1 MRLFLSAD
9 IEGIT
14 GLVSWSQCS
23 RPDGK
28 SYDYQFARR
37 MMTHDV
43 NAAIRGA
50 RMAGVDEVVMKDSHG
65 NSKNLLI
72 EDLEPGV
79 RLVSGHGAGTD
90 GMMQGIDATFDA
102 AILVGYHAMAGTL
115 GGVMEHTI
123 TGGIHRLWVNG
134 IESGEIGLSAG
145 VAGRYG
151 VPLVMI
157 SSDAAG
163 CVEAQALIPGIETA
177 VTKTGVGRYMADL
190 KHPSET
196 APLIEAAAKRA
207 IENAKGIKPHVWDEA
222 TTIRIE
228 FNRAEE
234 ADMGAKLL
242 SVPTRINGY
251 TVEGTYPT
259 YQEAHR
265 VVWNLVAMSFEG
277 IGSQH

>member
-1 MRLFLSAD
+1 MKVYISAD

-28 SYDYQFARR
+28 SFDYAFARR

-50 RMAGVDEVVMKDSHG
+50 RAAGATDIVVKDSHG

-79 RLVSGHGAGTD
+79 RLVSGHGAGTN
-90 GMMQGIDATFDA
+90 GMMQGIDESFDCA
-102 AILVGYHAMAGTL
+102 LLVGYHAMAGTT

-123 TGGIHRLWVNG
+123 TGGVHRLWVNG
-134 IESGEIGLSAG
+134 KECGEIGLSAG
-145 VAGRYG
+145 VAGRMG
-151 VPLVMI
+151 VPLVMV

-163 CVEAQALIPGIETA
+163 CAEAKALVPGSETA
-177 VTKTGVGRYMADL
+177 VTKVGVGRYMAEL
-190 KHPSET
+190 RHPSET
-196 APLIEAAAKRA
+196 SELIEMAAQQGVRRRKE
-207 IENAKGIKPHVWDEA
+207 IEPHVWHEP
-222 TTIRIE
+222 TWVRVE

-242 SVPTRINGY
+242 SVPRRVDGY
-251 TVEGTYPT
+251 TLEGHYPT
-259 YQEAHR
+259 YAEAHR
-265 VVWNLVAMSFEG
+265 VVWNLMAMSFEG
-277 IGSQH
+277 IAAQH

>member
-1 MRLFLSAD
+1 MKVYISAD

-23 RPDGK
+23 RPDGL

-43 NAAIRGA
+43 NAAIRGVRA
-50 RMAGVDEVVMKDSHG
+50 AGATEVVVKDSHG

-72 EDLEPGV
+72 EDLEPGT

-90 GMMQGIDATFDA
+90 GMMQGVDETFDCA
-102 AILVGYHAMAGTL
+102 LLVGYHAMAGTG

-123 TGGIHRLWVNG
+123 TGGVHRMWVNG
-134 IESGEIGLSAG
+134 VECGEIGLSAG

-151 VPLVMI
+151 VPLVMV

-163 CVEAQALIPGIETA
+163 CAEAAELMPGIETA
-177 VTKTGVGRYMADL
+177 VTKTGIGRYMADL

-196 APLIEAAAKRA
+196 GPLIEEAARRA
-207 IENAKGIKPHVWDEA
+207 VARRKEIDPHRWDEPA
-222 TTIRIE
+222 TIRVE
-228 FNRAEE
+228 FNRSEE
-234 ADMGAKLL
+234 ADMGEKLL
-242 SVPTRINGY
+242 SVPTRVNGF
-251 TVEGTYPT
+251 TLEGQYGT

-265 VVWNLVAMSFEG
+265 VVWNLMAMSFEG
-277 IGSQH
+277 IGSQK

>member
-1 MRLFLSAD
+1 MKVYISAD

-23 RPDGK
+23 RPDGL

-50 RMAGVDEVVMKDSHG
+50 RAAGATEIVLKDSHG

-79 RLVSGHGAGTD
+79 RMVSGHGAGID
-90 GMMQGIDATFDA
+90 GMMQGIDETFDCA
-102 AILVGYHAMAGTL
+102 LLVGYHAMAGTV

-123 TGGIHRLWVNG
+123 TGGVHRLWVNG
-134 IESGEIGLSAG
+134 VESGEMGLSAG

-151 VPLVMI
+151 VPLVMV

-163 CVEAQALIPGIETA
+163 CAEAAQLIPGIETA
-177 VTKTGVGRYMADL
+177 VTKTGIGRYMAEL
-190 KHPSET
+190 LHPSET
-196 APLIEAAAKRA
+196 GPAIEAAARRGVERCK
-207 IENAKGIKPHVWDEA
+207 EIKPHVWEEPA
-222 TTIRIE
+222 AIKVE

-234 ADMGAKLL
+234 ADMGQKLL
-242 SVPTRINGY
+242 SVTERVDGY
-251 TVEGTYPT
+251 TCAGTYPT
-259 YQEAHR
+259 YQDAHR
-265 VVWNLVAMSFEG
+265 VVWNLMAMSFEG
-277 IGSQH
+277 IGSQK